1 MKRFWRIRE
10 THSNKPQRMRTD
22 IPERNAVPEISMRV
36 NNILSASLRN
46 GALKAAI
53 ALLTVC
59 AVAQQVDAQSAAKR
73 QVFPWSSSS
82 SVETTPSHRAVS
94 NSHPTPAVNY
104 SSSTRN
110 GLANAVS
117 DFERQITVDGQTLTA
132 QVIDGEV
139 VYMDAAT
146 VSSWTN
152 SSPHQPVQATQS
164 TVQHQQAAATSAWGK
179 AKNVTS
185 NVTSKATSIFKKPL
199 TLKLPSL
206 NPFKKPE
213 GLTLPSASTAWGK
226 PKFSQPTSWFSH
238 SVESDI
244 TFAPLNSLPN
254 TGQLPTSI
262 DATRSSIA
270 AGVRQHVDIASEYAQ
285 EIGSHHSVWEAA
297 SERTASNTSA
307 PGDNTFDPRR

>member
-1 MKRFWRIRE
+1 
-10 THSNKPQRMRTD
+10 
-22 IPERNAVPEISMRV
+22 MRV

-59 AVAQQVDAQSAAKR
+59 AVAQQVDAQSTAKR

-82 SVETTPSHRAVS
+82 SVETTPSRRAVS
-94 NSHPTPAVNY
+94 NSHPTPAVNHG
-104 SSSTRN
+104 SSTRN

-117 DFERQITVDGQTLTA
+117 DYERQITVDGQTLTA

-146 VSSWTN
+146 SSSWTN
-152 SSPHQPVQATQS
+152 SSPHQSVQA

-185 NVTSKATSIFKKPL
+185 NATSIFKKPL
-199 TLKLPSL
+199 TLKLPSM
-206 NPFKKPE
+206 NPFKKPA
-213 GLTLPSASTAWGK
+213 GLTLPSTSTAWGK